1 MITSRQNQWFRRFRD
16 AIREHDRE
24 IVIEGPKMVRDAI
37 AAGWRPIAVAFDVA
51 LAVEGSAEMLPFAT
65 ELFKMLTGTR
75 TSQGMAGLFERPEGT
90 LARIL
95 ARRDSVIVALDDVQ
109 DPGNVGTMVRLAAA
123 FDAAGVLITPGC
135 ADPLGQKAIRS
146 SAGAIL
152 EVPVAR
158 VTHEQLLA
166 AAAQAGLPLF
176 VADGSGARVP
186 PPATGA
192 ILVFGNEGS
201 GVSAL
206 LAEGATKIAIPMS
219 PRVESLNVAA
229 SAAILLSRSY
239 DARTSTT
246 RRAWSRD

>member
-37 AAGWRPIAVAFDVA
+37 AVGWRPIAVAVDVG
-51 LAVEGSAEMLPFAT
+51 LAVPGEAAAEMLPFAT

-90 LARIL
+90 LERIF

-123 FDAAGVLITPGC
+123 FDAAGVLVTPGC

-158 VTHEQLLA
+158 VTHEELLA

-176 VADGSGARVP
+176 VADGSGTRLP
-186 PPATGA
+186 PPAAGA

-201 GVSAL
+201 GVSAV

-219 PRVESLNVAA
+219 ARVESLNVAA

-239 DARTSTT
+239 D
-246 RRAWSRD
+246 RRVV

>member
-24 IVIEGPKMVRDAI
+24 IVLEGPKMVHDAI
-37 AAGWRPIAVAFDVA
+37 AAGWHPIAIAFDADVTPE
-51 LAVEGSAEMLPFAT
+51 VSAEEMLPFAT

-75 TSQGMAGLFERPEGT
+75 TSQGVAGLFERPDSALE
-90 LARIL
+90 RIL
-95 ARRDSVIVALDDVQ
+95 ARRDSVIVALDEVQ

-123 FDAAGVLITPGC
+123 FDAAGVLVTPGC
-135 ADPLGQKAIRS
+135 ADPFGQKAIRA

-158 VTHEQLLA
+158 VTHEELLA
-166 AAAQAGLPLF
+166 LGVPRY
-176 VADGSGARVP
+176 VADGDGAP
-186 PPATGA
+186 IAPPASGA
-192 ILVFGNEGS
+192 ILIFGNEGA
-201 GVSAL
+201 GVSAM
-206 LAEGATKIAIPMS
+206 LAEGATKIAIPMA

-239 DARTSTT
+239 DGRTG
-246 RRAWSRD
+246 

>member
-16 AIREHDRE
+16 AIREHEDE

-37 AAGWRPIAVAFDVA
+37 AAGWRPIAIAVDAA
-51 LAVEGSAEMLPFAT
+51 LENDGTAELLPFAT

-75 TSQGMAGLFERPEGT
+75 TSQGMAGLFERPQGT
-90 LARIL
+90 LDRIF

-123 FDAAGVLITPGC
+123 FDAAGVVVTPGC

-152 EVPVAR
+152 TVPVAR
-158 VTHEQLLA
+158 ATHEELLA
-166 AAAQAGLPLF
+166 FAARAGMPLF
-176 VADGSGARVP
+176 VADGSGTRVS

-192 ILVFGNEGS
+192 VLVFGNEGS
-201 GVSAL
+201 GVSAV
-206 LAEGATKIAIPMS
+206 LAEGATKIAIPIS

-229 SAAILLSRSY
+229 SAAILLSQSY
-239 DARTSTT
+239 D
-246 RRAWSRD
+246 RRVV